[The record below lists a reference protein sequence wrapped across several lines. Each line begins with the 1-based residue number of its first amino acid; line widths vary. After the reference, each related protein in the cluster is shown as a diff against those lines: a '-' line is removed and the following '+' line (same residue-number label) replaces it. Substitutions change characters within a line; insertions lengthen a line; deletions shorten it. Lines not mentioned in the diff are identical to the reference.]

1 MIGGFEDQTQPLT
14 DYEREVLLPI
24 IILGLK
30 TKIGEDNAI
39 NSKVIERKLK
49 EKGYN
54 ISGAR
59 LRKIINH
66 IRINGLI
73 HCLMASS
80 KGYWIENDKE
90 KVKTYINSL
99 EQRADA
105 IQNVANSLKAQL
117 FL

>member
-14 DYEREVLLPI
+14 DYEREVLLPVI
-24 IILGLK
+24 IMGLK

-39 NSKVIERKLK
+39 TSKVIERKLK
-49 EKGYN
+49 EKSYN

-80 KGYWIENDKE
+80 KGYWIEKDKA
-90 KVKTYINSL
+90 KVLIYINSL